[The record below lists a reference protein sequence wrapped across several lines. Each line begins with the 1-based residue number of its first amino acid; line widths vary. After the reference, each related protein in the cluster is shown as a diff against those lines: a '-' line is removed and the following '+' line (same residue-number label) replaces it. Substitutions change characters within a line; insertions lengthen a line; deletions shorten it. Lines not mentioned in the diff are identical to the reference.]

1 MARKISE
8 QNENSVFN
16 KINKARINFDPNKIK
31 ELEITEE
38 QYRDASQKHI
48 ISLIKRLKDGLIKV
62 DDLTENEATKITKL
76 LDKN

>member
-1 MARKISE
+1 M
-8 QNENSVFN
+8 FN
-16 KINKARINFDPNKIK
+16 KINKARQSFDPSKIK

-48 ISLIKRLKDGLIKV
+48 ISLIERLKDGLIKV
-62 DDLTENEATKITKL
+62 DDLTETEANKITTL